1 MHILQVILMP
11 AGEHRHL
18 CYQGAA
24 GGLPPEDL
32 VLSGAL
38 QPVSE
43 GENPLHM
50 YVMLVRLF
58 PVLVQML

>member
-1 MHILQVILMP
+1 MP